1 MADWNGVPFFL
12 VLFSADRFKDR
23 AIFFGSFDLNT
34 PDSRSS
40 ASLVSIT
47 WCDHFFFGAVFRAV
61 FLEALF
67 FRAVEVFF
75 LAVIAFLFLGVVV
88 AIGNFLYPMQ
98 A

>member
-1 MADWNGVPFFL
+1 MADWNGVPFLL

-47 WCDHFFFGAVFRAV
+47 RCDHFFFGRVFLAVFPG
-61 FLEALF
+61 ALLL
-67 FRAVEVFF
+67 RAVEVFF
-75 LAVIAFLFLGVVV
+75 PAVVVFLFLVV
-88 AIGNFLYPMQ
+88 AIGIFLQPMQ